1 MPIVDIFLHCEVAAL
16 VVDEDH
22 ASTVGVPRRR
32 KSCTTNVKRM
42 QRDVTI
48 FVSVNT
54 SLFGFSAVLSSNV
67 WRVSC

>member
-1 MPIVDIFLHCEVAAL
+1 
-16 VVDEDH
+16 
-22 ASTVGVPRRR
+22 
-32 KSCTTNVKRM
+32 VKRM

>member
-1 MPIVDIFLHCEVAAL
+1 MPSLNIFLHCEVAAL

-22 ASTVGVPRRR
+22 ASTVGVPRSR
-32 KSCTTNVKRM
+32 SCTTNVKRM

-54 SLFGFSAVLSSNV
+54 SLFCFSAVLSSNV